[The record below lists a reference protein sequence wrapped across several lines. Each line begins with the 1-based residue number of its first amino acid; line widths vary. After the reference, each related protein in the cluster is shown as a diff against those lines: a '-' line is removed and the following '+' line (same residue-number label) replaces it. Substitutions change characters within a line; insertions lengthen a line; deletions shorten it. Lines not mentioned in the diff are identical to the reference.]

1 MYLSLLLFI
10 IGVLGFVLNRRNLI
24 LMLISIEIML
34 LAITYLILV
43 SSVSFD
49 DILGQT
55 YAIYIISIAG
65 AETAIGLGIFVAFYR
80 LRGSVVLDDEIEY
93 SGPSLRSSRPS
104 PKIGVRKYS
113 TVAKPVANLSLDP
126 WGILLTGLIYFYFGA
141 RLRRLKINQYIYID
155 DAEAVVT
162 KINEAFFLDKIIPFF
177 DVHTIK
183 GNKALNYQD
192 LKKIAYLIRDKEH
205 LASDGKVLKQILQ
218 VKSGMNRL
226 RGTVEIEYID

>member
-10 IGVLGFVLNRRNLI
+10 VGVLGFVLNRRNLI

-80 LRGSVVLDDEIEY
+80 LRGTVEMEDTDESVPYV
-93 SGPSLRSSRPS
+93 SPVNMKSL
-104 PKIGVRKYS
+104 GTRKYS
-113 TVAKPVANLSLDP
+113 T
-126 WGILLTGLIYFYFGA
+126 
-141 RLRRLKINQYIYID
+141 
-155 DAEAVVT
+155 
-162 KINEAFFLDKIIPFF
+162 
-177 DVHTIK
+177 
-183 GNKALNYQD
+183 
-192 LKKIAYLIRDKEH
+192 
-205 LASDGKVLKQILQ
+205 LASSIPKLGAGDL
-218 VKSGMNRL
+218 SP
-226 RGTVEIEYID
+226 

>member
-1 MYLSLLLFI
+1 VYLSLLLFI

-80 LRGSVVLDDEIEY
+80 LRGTAEIDFESTESDSY
-93 SGPSLRSSRPS
+93 VSHIQNAKS
-104 PKIGVRKYS
+104 IGTRRYS
-113 TVAKPVANLSLDP
+113 TSSSS
-126 WGILLTGLIYFYFGA
+126 TGGMNRA
-141 RLRRLKINQYIYID
+141 RNGK
-155 DAEAVVT
+155 
-162 KINEAFFLDKIIPFF
+162 
-177 DVHTIK
+177 
-183 GNKALNYQD
+183 
-192 LKKIAYLIRDKEH
+192 
-205 LASDGKVLKQILQ
+205 LAI
-218 VKSGMNRL
+218 NRL
-226 RGTVEIEYID
+226 RGNEEIEDID

>member
-80 LRGSVVLDDEIEY
+80 LRGTVEIGYDSIDSDSLSSVSFASHMKNV
-93 SGPSLRSSRPS
+93 
-104 PKIGVRKYS
+104 KNIGTRKYS
-113 TVAKPVANLSLDP
+113 TLSSSR
-126 WGILLTGLIYFYFGA
+126 G
-141 RLRRLKINQYIYID
+141 
-155 DAEAVVT
+155 
-162 KINEAFFLDKIIPFF
+162 
-177 DVHTIK
+177 
-183 GNKALNYQD
+183 
-192 LKKIAYLIRDKEH
+192 H
-205 LASDGKVLKQILQ
+205 LSP
-218 VKSGMNRL
+218 
-226 RGTVEIEYID
+226 